1 MFDRFLDRILP
12 DTRALD
18 SKGKQQFSDTDEC
31 EVDERRNAIN
41 FYKVNEWYTKFK
53 PVAEALHKIR
63 SDGNRNLLQ
72 MKIDIYGLVFITLA
86 VVDQQNVRP
95 RL

>member
-1 MFDRFLDRILP
+1 MKDG
-12 DTRALD
+12 TR
-18 SKGKQQFSDTDEC
+18 SIS
-31 EVDERRNAIN
+31 N
-41 FYKVNEWYTKFK
+41 KVNEWYTKFK

-86 VVDQQNVRP
+86 VVDQQNVCP